1 MKMGNLTTLLAVGL
15 TIAVTL
21 FFAMFFLLLGTD
33 PGLFAGMGRS
43 LTMQLTVELGQ
54 LIFGLMGGSALLL
67 AAGTY
72 WSNSG
77 GTGRASPGGG
87 APSPSPASP
96 SEPPLSEAEFMELSP
111 HKMLWEI
118 YRRQVALEERLSGS

>member
-1 MKMGNLTTLLAVGL
+1 MKMSKFTTLMAVGL

-21 FFAMFFLLLGTD
+21 FFVMFFIFLGAEPD
-33 PGLFAGMGRS
+33 LFAGMGRS

-77 GTGRASPGGG
+77 GGGGRSSPGGG
-87 APSPSPASP
+87 AAPPSSPP
-96 SEPPLSEAEFMELSP
+96 EPPLSESEFMELSP

-118 YRRQVALEERLSGS
+118 YRRQVALEARIDRN